1 MRIAIV
7 GKYVELHDAYLSIK
21 EALIHASVFHGAR
34 LDLEWIHSEHL
45 EDRPPEEVIG
55 EVDGIVLCPGFGDRG
70 LEGKIEAVRYA
81 RERRIPFLGVCLGP
95 ADDGLRVRPQR
106 RRHAPPRTPPRST
119 PRRRSR

>member
-21 EALIHASVFHGAR
+21 EALIHSSVFHGAR

-55 EVDGIVLCPGFGDRG
+55 EVDDMKPYENDGAYLNFAGFGE
-70 LEGKIEAVRYA
+70 EGEDQLKTAYGANYTRLKAIKATYDPNNLFRSNLY
-81 RERRIPFLGVCLGP
+81 ILP
-95 ADDGLRVRPQR
+95 A
-106 RRHAPPRTPPRST
+106 A
-119 PRRRSR
+119 